1 MVFVAGD
8 EEKEGGYS
16 RPTVTLKQSI
26 EAEKRNAEFQ
36 TAFRLPHTE
45 RVIDTCE
52 AVLTLSADDGVY
64 RGRLYVADTYL
75 AFRSTVPRAE
85 ALFTL
90 PHYTVRRVERVVG
103 RHAGFAIAVT
113 TWHHLRLVL
122 TLEADRRAV
131 DTLCS
136 VFRDRLK
143 GHVRKMRTLKTFLPT
158 CYSEAL
164 VLQAELAEEDGEK
177 ASMSSPAVEWKGPG
191 GLGLAH
197 GFPGD
202 ARKSKDLTKER
213 HWQAYMRDFGRNL
226 TIIRLSGYHRLTRI
240 GLPNMLR
247 GELWE
252 VSCGSIHLRF
262 SEPGTYDRILQDHEG
277 EHSAATEEIEKDL
290 NRSLPEYAAYQDPEG
305 IQALRRLLSAY
316 AWANP
321 ELGYCQ
327 AMNIIGSAL
336 LIYASEEQ
344 AFWLLHVLCDRLCPG
359 YYSTTMYGA
368 ILDQAIFET
377 LVERCIPM
385 LHAHFARVDIQLSV
399 ATLPWFLTAFVN
411 SMPLTYAFRVLDCF
425 FLEGPKILFQIALAL
440 LKVNGEELL
449 GIRDDGAFVGV
460 FKSFFARLEEP
471 LYPRST
477 QTRLRSLTRFHQLM
491 LTAYQDF
498 GNVTESMIMDL
509 RRTQASKV
517 IHGVES
523 LSKRVHLR
531 NLTDTAR
538 LDKETL
544 GLIYDQFQRVLY
556 YQEEVQG
563 VSEEGSGEPVRVK
576 GRMSYGMFREF
587 LGNLATWARVD
598 LRRGAAGAGQAG
610 ESAQGLRERVWIR
623 EGFDGGHAFIR
634 RLYMS
639 WAKPQGHVET
649 GLDLQDVVRGLGEIL
664 SSDMLGRIEFFFRL
678 HDSNDDGYLSHED
691 VCQQS
696 ESFMFLMSQVPEEEY
711 LGSVSQFI
719 RRAIE
724 FSELEDTV
732 SGEGEGEEGEEGERP
747 LGLSLA
753 SFRMVVLAEE
763 RLEQFF
769 EYDLADSFIL

>member
-8 EEKEGGYS
+8 EDKETGVT

-36 TAFRLPHTE
+36 TAFRLPPTE

-113 TWHHLRLVL
+113 TWHHLRIVL
-122 TLEADRRAV
+122 TLEADRRSV

-143 GHVRKMRTLKTFLPT
+143 THVRKMRTLKSFLPT
-158 CYSEAL
+158 WLSS
-164 VLQAELAEEDGEK
+164 
-177 ASMSSPAVEWKGPG
+177 ASMSGPTVEWNGPG
-191 GLGLAH
+191 GLGISH

-202 ARKSKDLTKER
+202 AKKSKDLTKER

-262 SEPGTYDRILQDHEG
+262 SEPGTYDRVLQEHEG
-277 EHSAATEEIEKDL
+277 EQSAATEEIEKDL
-290 NRSLPEYAAYQDPEG
+290 NRSLPEYAAYQDPAG
-305 IQALRRLLSAY
+305 IQALRRVLSAY

-327 AMNIIGSAL
+327 AMNIVGSAL

-344 AFWLLHVLCDRLCPG
+344 VFWLLHVLCDRLCPG

-449 GIRDDGAFVGV
+449 GIRDDGAFIGV

-556 YQEEVQG
+556 YQDE
-563 VSEEGSGEPVRVK
+563 

-587 LGNLATWARVD
+587 LGNLADWARVD
-598 LRRGAAGAGQAG
+598 LRR
-610 ESAQGLRERVWIR
+610 
-623 EGFDGGHAFIR
+623 HAFIR
-634 RLYMS
+634 RLYMA
-639 WAKPQGHVET
+639 WAKPQNHVDT

-664 SSDMLGRIEFFFRL
+664 SSDMLGRIELFFRL

-696 ESFMFLMSQVPEEEY
+696 ESFMFLMSQIPEEEY

-724 FSELEDTV
+724 FSELEDT
-732 SGEGEGEEGEEGERP
+732 SEGDEHEGEGGEQQEVK
-747 LGLSLA
+747 LSLA
-753 SFRMVVLAEE
+753 SFRMVILAEE

-769 EYDLADSFIL
+769 EYDFADSFILREPEPDRRSLGREIFQSLWTEGSR